1 MARNSLLQIAG
12 QQRIA
17 LEGNGPGKE
26 WGDLY
31 ELSQKAD
38 GTGLTYQ
45 SFSQKFY
52 KRPKKLHPTQW
63 LMEVMMEP
71 DVADKRFIFQINH
84 PELLTELQLENVGVD
99 KSGLRFYTFEQMQP
113 FVMLLHKKKQVI
125 GQKDAAERNP
135 YERAALKLAHAL
147 ELYIQL
153 RYSLQPN
160 FLALSEDND
169 RLSGIA
175 DYAAELKYGSA
186 ADDLRE
192 YLAKRKSEK
201 EEGDEWPHILLH

>member
-1 MARNSLLQIAG
+1 
-12 QQRIA
+12 
-17 LEGNGPGKE
+17 
-26 WGDLY
+26 
-31 ELSQKAD
+31 
-38 GTGLTYQ
+38 
-45 SFSQKFY
+45 
-52 KRPKKLHPTQW
+52 
-63 LMEVMMEP
+63 MMEP

-135 YERAALKLAHAL
+135 YERAAFKLAHAL

-175 DYAAELKYGSA
+175 DYAAELKVMRVLPMTCVSIW
-186 ADDLRE
+186 L
-192 YLAKRKSEK
+192 SENLK
-201 EEGDEWPHILLH
+201 GRRR